1 VPGLD
6 KVYSFVPLPSQ
17 PKKRARRRYDEIE
30 RMYCCNYP
38 GCTKGYGTLNH
49 LNAHIT
55 MQKHGPKRLP
65 GGEFSFFPVSSSTA
79 GLAGC

>member
-1 VPGLD
+1 M
-6 KVYSFVPLPSQ
+6 SEQ
-17 PKKRARRRYDEIE
+17 IE
-30 RMYCCNYP
+30 RLYECNYP

-65 GGEFSFFPVSSSTA
+65 QGASS
-79 GLAGC
+79 

>member
-1 VPGLD
+1 MLRVLLR
-6 KVYSFVPLPSQ
+6 VQ
-17 PKKRARRRYDEIE
+17 IE
-30 RMYCCNYP
+30 RLYECNYP

-65 GGEFSFFPVSSSTA
+65 QGSFQSSFA
-79 GLAGC
+79 LASIAEE